1 MKAREGTRF
10 SMSPA
15 SSYVSIAGTLKA
27 ADEGVRHVMK
37 MGLIAKRPDNGSDLN
52 ALEIVYSSDHV
63 LLDFR
68 SLVAS
73 SFDTMKIVR
82 DCEFVRNLALAN
94 PRKLE
99 QMVQTYMD
107 SPLGFE
113 EASAIVD
120 EIGFT
125 EEASVAAG
133 GGMAWIPVL
142 VAIAIMAKAC
152 QDAKNGNPQGKP
164 NPAQ

>member
-1 MKAREGTRF
+1 MKSREGIRL

-27 ADEGVRHVMK
+27 ADEGIRHVMK
-37 MGLIAKRPDNGSDLN
+37 MGVITKRPDNGSDLEG
-52 ALEIVYSSDHV
+52 LEIVYSSDHV
-63 LLDFR
+63 LLDFK

-73 SFDTMKIVR
+73 SFDATKIVR

-94 PRKLE
+94 PGKLE
-99 QMVQTYMD
+99 QMVQAYIA

-113 EASAIVD
+113 KAAAIVD

-125 EEASVAAG
+125 EEAAVAAG
-133 GGMAWIPVL
+133 GGAAWIPIL
-142 VAIAIMAKAC
+142 IAIAIMAKAC

-164 NPAQ
+164 RPAQ